1 MKEKTNKVIRNIKL
15 LDAET
20 EKSGHIRIPL
30 LNKIARTYLKNN
42 TLIVKPSLKL
52 SKMASI
58 EEILDE

>member
-30 LNKIARTYLKNN
+30 LNKIARTHLKNN
-42 TLIVKPSLKL
+42 TVIIKPSLKL